1 MMANKVLLTA
11 YGREARRHIVFVII
25 VVTIQVLVSMVV
37 FVATF
42 PLGAVHW
49 WALVAWALSFANG
62 LLLIRYVRQGLL
74 GRGEQK

>member
-1 MMANKVLLTA
+1 MNRTVLLTA
-11 YGREARRHIVFVII
+11 YGREARRHIVFVTT
-25 VVTIQVLVSMVV
+25 VVLIQVLVSMVV

-42 PLGAVHW
+42 PMGAVHW
-49 WALVAWALSFANG
+49 WALVAWALSVANG